1 MAARVS
7 RLLKAF
13 HADVERVWKPE
24 PGERDPL
31 WRAANGKL
39 PPQWGP
45 AIEELGEETRALFN
59 WVHAAHSAIAKENKT
74 IPRAKVCSAASAWRW
89 KWPSSNT
96 ICGVAGAAKTR
107 KASHRWRAGSRS
119 RAMAI

>member
-1 MAARVS
+1 GRLQILIAAAYRAVDKDKIGNLLPNEAIEVAARVS
-7 RLLKAF
+7 KLLKAF
-13 HADVERVWKPE
+13 HAEVERVWKPE

-59 WVHAAHSAIAKENKT
+59 WVHAAHSAIAKGKQDD
-74 IPRAKVCSAASAWRW
+74 S
-89 KWPSSNT
+89 
-96 ICGVAGAAKTR
+96 
-107 KASHRWRAGSRS
+107 
-119 RAMAI
+119 